1 MSEAF
6 LIMLREG
13 FEASLVVAI
22 VFTYLQRIDRNDLRT
37 SAWFGVAGAVA
48 VAVAVGVG
56 IHFTIGELEG
66 AARLRAFAAISIVAA
81 AVLTWMIFWMRTQ
94 SRAIRGEL
102 QHKIDLA
109 TASDGAATGVLLVAF
124 AAVVREGIE
133 AALFIVATTTDSD
146 SGDVLIG
153 AIVGLLAAVLL
164 GVLVYV
170 GGRKLP
176 LGTFFK
182 VTGVILIVF
191 AAGLLAK
198 AVMFLQA
205 AGDLGSLND
214 AVYNLTAQ
222 AWLTSS
228 TETGRFLAGLFGWD
242 PRPSFEQ
249 VAVWLLYALPVL
261 TLFLIDDPAPST
273 TPPAVPASDQ
283 VPDQAPTG
291 AQPSERVAH

>member
-37 SAWFGVAGAVA
+37 SAWFGVAAAVL

-56 IHFTIGELEG
+56 IHLTVGELEG

-94 SRAIRGEL
+94 SRAIRGHL
-102 QHKIDLA
+102 QEKIDLA
-109 TASDGAATGVLLVAF
+109 TAGDGAATGVLLVAF

-133 AALFIVATTTDSD
+133 AALFIVATTTEADSN
-146 SGDVLIG
+146 DVLIG
-153 AIVGLLAAVLL
+153 AVAGLLAAVVL
-164 GVLVYV
+164 GLAVYV

-182 VTGVILIVF
+182 VTGVILILF
-191 AAGLLAK
+191 AAGLCAK

-214 AVYNLTAQ
+214 AVYNLTAH

-228 TETGRFLAGLFGWD
+228 TETGRFLAGLLGWD
-242 PRPSFEQ
+242 PRPSIEQ
-249 VAVWLLYALPVL
+249 VAVWLLYTLPVL
-261 TLFLIDDPAPST
+261 TLFLMDDPAPT
-273 TPPAVPASDQ
+273 KAPPASPAPDQ
-283 VPDQAPTG
+283 VPTG
-291 AQPSERVAH
+291 QPSSEPVAH